1 MSKHT
6 LDSQNYI
13 QSIYS
18 LEKLY
23 VTDGGEAQV
32 EERKVDGEYTFEG
45 HIFQEPCLV
54 FVEVEVQS

>member
-1 MSKHT
+1 M
-6 LDSQNYI
+6 
-13 QSIYS
+13 
-18 LEKLY
+18 
-23 VTDGGEAQV
+23 